1 MKKILLYI
9 SFLFFG
15 LNAIHADIKYT
26 LEDGVLTI
34 EGTGDMTMPNYSD
47 ANRPGW
53 YDVRYDI
60 WEVIIK
66 DGVKNIGDAAF
77 EDCSLFY
84 LTIPNSVTRIGTKAF
99 AGCTSL
105 FSIRIS
111 NSVTEIGS
119 LAFYNCASIT
129 TVFLPESV
137 KLVGSKAFK
146 GCGELVE
153 FSAYANE
160 DLQLGS
166 GILEDCPLMG
176 AISFYGKNL
185 PSPLSA
191 ELSNSED
198 WNLGLN
204 DNIMQTCELAIPEK
218 FYDKYESIYPW
229 NKFAKENVQK
239 SLNLNDDE
247 EYVNPEGTHIG
258 FTCYVRDFEN
268 TEWQALFLPF
278 PLTVED
284 WSNDLDFAYINDMRQ
299 FDTDDDGDID
309 ETWMDIIPIKNGCTY
324 SGWPYLVRAKNTGK
338 RFFHAWDY
346 VLSSDEIGASEGPR
360 CSTTST
366 EYTFIGNY
374 KIMSGQEMAD
384 KDYYGIFNGE
394 LTLGDGESILK
405 PCRWYMTYHVYDYT
419 YYKEDDA
426 NSAKAIKIHVIGEEN
441 DGMTTGIEELRIT
454 NSKLPVE
461 DSSIYDLN
469 GRKMN
474 EKSLKPGLYIKNGK
488 KVIIK

>member
-1 MKKILLYI
+1 
-9 SFLFFG
+9 
-15 LNAIHADIKYT
+15 
-26 LEDGVLTI
+26 
-34 EGTGDMTMPNYSD
+34 MTMPNYGD
-47 ANRPGW
+47 DKRPGW
-53 YDVRYDI
+53 YDIRYDI

-77 EDCSLFY
+77 EDCGLFY
-84 LTIPNSVTRIGTKAF
+84 LTIPNSVTSIGTKAF
-99 AGCTSL
+99 AGCMSL
-105 FSIRIS
+105 FSVRIS

-119 LAFYNCASIT
+119 LAFYNCASIS

-137 KLVGSKAFK
+137 KRVGSNAFK

-204 DNIMQTCELAIPEK
+204 DKIMQTCELAIPEK

-247 EYVNPEGTHIG
+247 EYVNPEGTHYG

-284 WSNDLDFAYINDMRQ
+284 WSNDLDFAYINDIRQ
-299 FDTDDDGDID
+299 LDTDDDGDID
-309 ETWMDIIPIKNGCTY
+309 ETWMDIIPIKEGCTY

-374 KIMSGQEMAD
+374 KIMSGQ
-384 KDYYGIFNGE
+384 DYYGIFNGE

-405 PCRWYMTYHVYDYT
+405 PCRWYMTYSVSDYT
-419 YYKEDDA
+419 YFNEKDV
-426 NSAKAIKIHVIGEEN
+426 SSTIKINVIGEEEEEEEEN
-441 DGMTTGIEELRIT
+441 VTTGIKDFRMTEKT
-454 NSKLPVE
+454 DNSV
-461 DSSIYDLN
+461 YDLN

-474 EKSLKPGLYIKNGK
+474 EDNLKPGLYIKNGK
-488 KVIIK
+488 KVVIK

>member
-26 LEDGVLTI
+26 LKDGVLTI

-47 ANRPGW
+47 DNRPGW
-53 YDVRYDI
+53 YQSDI
-60 WEVIIK
+60 REVIIK

-77 EDCSLFY
+77 EDCGLFY
-84 LTIPNSVTRIGTKAF
+84 LTIPNSVTKIGTKAF
-99 AGCTSL
+99 AGCKSL

-119 LAFYNCASIT
+119 LAFSSCESLT

-146 GCGELVE
+146 GCEQLVE

-166 GILEDCPLMG
+166 GILEDCPFMFMG

-204 DNIMQTCELAIPEK
+204 DEIMQTCELAIPEE

-229 NKFAKENVQK
+229 NKFAEEKVQK
-239 SLNLNDDE
+239 SLSLNDDE
-247 EYVNPEGTHIG
+247 EFVNPEGTHWG
-258 FTCYVRDFEN
+258 FTCYVRDFKN

-284 WSNDLDFAYINDMRQ
+284 WSNDLDFAYINDIRQ
-299 FDTDDDGDID
+299 LDTDDDGNID
-309 ETWMDIIPIKNGCTY
+309 ETWMDIIPIKEGCTY

-346 VLSSDEIGASEGPR
+346 VLSSDEIGAAEGPR

-366 EYTFIGNY
+366 TYTFLGNY
-374 KIMSGQEMAD
+374 KIMSGKEMAENN
-384 KDYYGIFNGE
+384 YYGLFNGK
-394 LTLGDGESILK
+394 LTLGDGESTLK
-405 PCRWYMTYHVYDYT
+405 PCRWYMYSNVYDYT
-419 YYKEDDA
+419 YINEDGG
-426 NSAKAIKIHVIGEEN
+426 NSAKTIKINVIGEDESA
-441 DGMTTGIEELRIT
+441 TTGIKDFRMKENT
-454 NSKLPVE
+454 DNSV
-461 DSSIYDLN
+461 YDLN

-474 EKSLKPGLYIKNGK
+474 GGNLKSGLYIKNGK
-488 KVIIK
+488 KYFIK